1 MHTSLLNLIISLVV
15 ALVLHEIGHLLAARA
30 CKIRV
35 LEAGLGLGPRL
46 FGARVLGVDYH
57 LRLLPLG
64 AYVRMDMRGLQTRPL
79 SQQLFVLLAG
89 IAVNFILAAIA
100 WGSFFGT
107 INLIL
112 ALGNLFPLYQQD
124 GWKSGMVIF
133 RRAFGRPNPLV
144 EWCFTVSGVL
154 VGFGLFAFYLFSL

>member
-1 MHTSLLNLIISLVV
+1 MHPSTLNLALSFVV
-15 ALVLHEIGHLLAARA
+15 ALIVHEIGHLLAARA
-30 CKIRV
+30 CKVRV
-35 LEAGLGLGPRL
+35 TEAGLGWGPIL
-46 FGARVLGVDYH
+46 FGKKVRGIDYQ

-64 AYVRMDMRGLQTRPL
+64 AFVRMDMNGLQRRPL

-89 IAVNFILAAIA
+89 IAVNFIFAGLA

-107 INLIL
+107 VNLVL

-133 RRAFGRPNPLV
+133 RSIFKGPSPVV
-144 EWCFTVSGVL
+144 EWSFTISAGL
-154 VGFGLFAFYLFSL
+154 VGLALLAYVQFGL